1 MAKIIKLTEEDIS
14 KVIRQKVQE
23 SLEHNVDLEYSPAI
37 GNKKRGP
44 GKETMDQMKKRKNTK
59 LDEETDE
66 KDIYRRLPDGDYDY
80 DGDDG
85 VGTEYYGKTTYI
97 ELTDNAYSYAFE
109 QIYGKVP
116 GNLSDVLEENNLP
129 IEVEIKYDIDY
140 TEDPGDYDTP
150 PYSNAELA
158 NWEIIDDLKEYGEFE
173 NVIRKAT
180 EYEVEAKSPYDL
192 MESKVRL
199 TQSQLHSYISES
211 VKKVLSEIGYHE
223 KQPKEQSEDE
233 YREWLNRKSA
243 AKKRYYDSQK
253 KEKKDGA
260 TDYYDYKHGDHP
272 AINEISS
279 NLYDRAG
286 DKAFKD
292 MMQNFN
298 DYPTKSKRERQW
310 KNFRTQARIRG
321 DEEKNAVCPSVDER
335 DLPNMPA
342 GTYVVMDG
350 DGRDAISA
358 NFRTRYSGHAG
369 TKEQCEEYVDRF
381 YDKGANWEYL
391 PEIVPLEQ
399 YLKNKR

>member
-1 MAKIIKLTEEDIS
+1 MGKVIKLTEQQLLNII
-14 KVIRQKVQE
+14 KTKIQE
-23 SLEHNVDLEYSPAI
+23 ATEGNVDLGYEPAI

-44 GKETMDQMKKRKNTK
+44 GDKISDQMKKRKNTK
-59 LDEETDE
+59 LDEDIDE
-66 KDIYRRLPDGDYDY
+66 RDIIIRHPDGYEDY

-85 VGTEYYGKTTYI
+85 EGTEYYGKTTYI

-298 DYPTKSKRERQW
+298 DYPTKSKRER
-310 KNFRTQARIRG
+310 
-321 DEEKNAVCPSVDER
+321 
-335 DLPNMPA
+335 
-342 GTYVVMDG
+342 
-350 DGRDAISA
+350 
-358 NFRTRYSGHAG
+358 
-369 TKEQCEEYVDRF
+369 
-381 YDKGANWEYL
+381 
-391 PEIVPLEQ
+391 
-399 YLKNKR
+399 